1 MTRYAQEDSSTH
13 KTHAFFFPRRNG
25 STLTSI
31 SPLLSLPFLTQL
43 FVKWDQ
49 DKSGSLDMKEVEK
62 AIRKPA
68 SHSSRCV

>member
-43 FVKWDQ
+43 FDKWDQ
-49 DKSGSLDMKEVEK
+49 EV
-62 AIRKPA
+62 AL
-68 SHSSRCV
+68 